1 MENRER
7 TYSGWWPSQ
16 LLPWIQNQDMKK
28 LVAFALGLEWSLSHV
43 NWLKTKYIVD
53 FPKVSLLLSGT
64 AVLLSLEILEVSQ
77 FEIFVGLLILGLI
90 GYFCLIVVDVQGLF
104 IPLQFQSQFGIQIM
118 QKLLII
124 LMFILLSIQVSTYN
138 MFPRILNFE
147 ILTLL
152 LCRLIL
158 TTLDPPWY

>member
-1 MENRER
+1 MLDGALLSFCHGFKIKIWRN
-7 TYSGWWPSQ
+7 
-16 LLPWIQNQDMKK
+16 LLP
-28 LVAFALGLEWSLSHV
+28 LGLEWSLSHV

-64 AVLLSLEILEVSQ
+64 ACRLEILEVSQ

-118 QKLLII
+118 RKLLII